1 MNKWRKYGNVIKT
14 INVCT
19 RPNKGRNCEREKMLE
34 ERMRL
39 NDTFFMFYWQDSSA
53 SQSHCHSSSTTTG
66 KHDDFMHFGCD
77 GGWSCLY
84 ISKMPEITKYCK
96 VILAFPPRKTVPM
109 LKFLLYSTL
118 KIVVFASKCYSKMH
132 NIFNINRTMMYRF
145 WMWVSVWGQT
155 TKYSSDMNLH
165 QQCSGGIPS
174 KKSLLWKIY
183 PVLLTDL
190 KSVKMMHEIRC

>member
-1 MNKWRKYGNVIKT
+1 MNKLRKYGNVIKT

-145 WMWVSVWGQT
+145 WMWVSECLRANNKIFERYESTSTMQRRNSVEENHSSG
-155 TKYSSDMNLH
+155 KY
-165 QQCSGGIPS
+165 
-174 KKSLLWKIY
+174 
-183 PVLLTDL
+183 
-190 KSVKMMHEIRC
+190 IRCY